1 MSAQGGGQ
9 DQLTQARPQ
18 GAPGYVLVVDD
29 NLINSV
35 LLTRH
40 LAQHGHRTAS
50 ASTGQEALDKLK
62 AESFD
67 LVLLDVD
74 MPGMTGHAVLEVMKA
89 DPNFRDI
96 PVIMVTGVDELQ
108 SVVRCIQQGAE
119 DYLTKPFNPVLLQA
133 RIKACLDKKRLR
145 DGERR
150 QTRELELALQQLRA
164 TQDQLIVKEKLAEL
178 GALTAGIAHEIK
190 NPLNFVM
197 NFSQLSGQ
205 LLEELRAAL
214 KEKNTAEIT
223 DLLDVLGQNLARIRE
238 HGARADAIVR
248 DMLLQS
254 RGHSAERQPTDLNAL
269 VSQYVH
275 LAYQGLRAQDASF
288 NIAIEEEYDPA
299 VGQVSVMPQE
309 LSRVIVNIAGN
320 ACYAAHEKKKT
331 APASFAP
338 TLRVWTK
345 NLGRQVEI
353 HFRDNGPGIA
363 AAIRE
368 KIFHPF
374 FTTKPPGTGTGLGLS
389 MSHDIVVRGHR
400 GEVRLETEEGSYAEF
415 IIRLPRGGETAS

>member
-1 MSAQGGGQ
+1 MTAPGGDQ
-9 DQLTQARPQ
+9 DRPAEARPHS
-18 GAPGYVLVVDD
+18 APGYLLLVDD
-29 NLINSV
+29 NPINS
-35 LLTRH
+35 LL
-40 LAQHGHRTAS
+40 LVKQVAQHGHRTAT
-50 ASTGQEALDKLK
+50 ASTGPEALEKLK

-67 LVLLDVD
+67 LVLLDVE
-74 MPGMTGHAVLEVMKA
+74 MPGMTGHAVLEAMKA
-89 DPNFRDI
+89 DPNLRDI

-133 RIKACLDKKRLR
+133 RIRACLDKKRLR

-164 TQDQLIVKEKLAEL
+164 TQDQLIVQEKLAEL

-214 KEKNTAEIT
+214 QERNTPEIT
-223 DLLDVLGQNLARIRE
+223 DILDLLGQNLTRIRE

-248 DMLLQS
+248 DMLLHS

-275 LAYQGLRAQDASF
+275 LAYQGLRAQDAGF
-288 NIAIEEEYDPA
+288 NVVIHEEYDPA
-299 VGQVSVMPQE
+299 VGLVSVMPQE

-320 ACYAAHEKKKT
+320 ACYAAHEKTKS
-331 APASFAP
+331 APVGFAP

-345 NLGRQVEI
+345 HLGREVEI
-353 HFRDNGPGIA
+353 HFRDNGPGIP

-374 FTTKPPGTGTGLGLS
+374 FTTKPAGTGTGLGLS

-400 GEVRLETEEGSYAEF
+400 GELRLETEEGGFAEF
-415 IIRLPRGGETAS
+415 IIRLPRGGETAI